1 MESPHQSSSSTPAQ
15 AWTQNEQ
22 QKANASTNT
31 SSSAPSWCHN
41 NVARAEEGTTFYFR
55 QNIS

>member
-22 QKANASTNT
+22 QKANASTN

-41 NVARAEEGTTFYFR
+41 NAARAEEGTTFYFR
-55 QNIS
+55 QKLS

>member
-15 AWTQNEQ
+15 NEQ

-31 SSSAPSWCHN
+31 SSAPSWCHN

-55 QNIS
+55 QQI